1 MAMNIEPLTAQTLSD
16 KDYQT
21 ISSYIETNVGIKMP
35 ESKRV
40 MIQSRLI
47 PRLRQLKIGTFKEYL
62 DYVFSSR
69 DGNQEL
75 IFMIN
80 ALTTNKTDFFREA
93 DHFSFLTSKVLPTL
107 SKDGKKSIKLW
118 SAGCSSGE
126 EPYTIAI
133 VLKEFMRTNPG
144 VLTSFSVK
152 GTDISTKVLDK
163 ALHAVYDEATV
174 ANIPMDIKKKYFL
187 KSSDP
192 SKKIVRIKPEIRN
205 YCSFSRLNFMDQKY
219 NINDTFQVIFCRNVL
234 IYFDKQTQEAIIRK
248 LLSHLEI
255 DGYLFLGHSETIF
268 SMDLPLEN
276 VAPAVYIKKGNTRRL

>member
-1 MAMNIEPLTAQTLSD
+1 MESELLSNLSLTD
-16 KDYQT
+16 KEYQT
-21 ISSYIETNVGIKMP
+21 ISSYIEANVGIKLP
-35 ESKRV
+35 ETKRI

-47 PRLRQLKIGTFKEYL
+47 PRLRHLNFSSFGEYIN
-62 DYVFSSR
+62 YVFSSK

-93 DHFSFLTSKVLPTL
+93 DHFSFLTTKALPEL
-107 SKDGKKSIKLW
+107 SSQGKKCLKIW

-133 VLKEFMRTNPG
+133 VLKEFMKTNPG
-144 VLTSFSVK
+144 CISSFSVK

-163 ALHAVYDEATV
+163 AVSAVYDMASI
-174 ANIPMDIKKKYFL
+174 ANIPLEIKKRYFL

-192 SKKIVRIKPEIRN
+192 QKNIVRIKPEIRS
-205 YCSFSRLNFMDQKY
+205 YCSFSRLNFMDAVYK
-219 NINDTFQVIFCRNVL
+219 ISDSFQVIFCRNVL
-234 IYFDKQTQEAIIRK
+234 IYFDKPTQEAIIRK
-248 LLSHLEI
+248 LLQHLEPN
-255 DGYLFLGHSETIF
+255 GFLFLGHSETIF

-276 VAPAVYIKKGNTRRL
+276 LAPAVYRKKIIELGKI

>member
-1 MAMNIEPLTAQTLSD
+1 MENGLLSSQSLSD
-16 KDYQT
+16 KEYQT
-21 ISSYIETNVGIKMP
+21 ISSYIETNVGIKLP
-35 ESKRV
+35 ESKKV

-47 PRLRQLKIGTFKEYL
+47 PRLRHLKFSTFGEYL
-62 DYVFSSR
+62 NYVFSSR

-93 DHFSFLTSKVLPTL
+93 DHFTFLTSKVLPAL
-107 SKDGKKSIKLW
+107 SSQGKKSLKIW

-133 VLKEFMRTNPG
+133 VLKEYIKSNPG
-144 VLTSFSVK
+144 IISTFTIK

-163 ALHAVYDEATV
+163 AINAVYDMSTIE
-174 ANIPMDIKKKYFL
+174 NIPLDIKKSYFL

-192 SKKIVRIKPEIRN
+192 KKNIVRIKPEIRN
-205 YCSFSRLNFMDQKY
+205 YCSFSRLNFMDSSY
-219 NINDTFQVIFCRNVL
+219 NIKETFQVIFCRNVL

-248 LLSHLEI
+248 LLRHLDS

-276 VAPAVYIKKGNTRRL
+276 VAPAVYRKK

>member
-1 MAMNIEPLTAQTLSD
+1 MGNELLSTQTLSD
-16 KDYQT
+16 KEYHT
-21 ISSYIETNVGIKMP
+21 IASYIETNVGIKMP

-47 PRLRQLKIGTFKEYL
+47 PRLRHLKFKTFKEYL
-62 DYVFSSR
+62 DYVFSSK

-93 DHFSFLTSKVLPTL
+93 DHFTFLTTKVLHNL
-107 SKDGKKSIKLW
+107 SSQGKKSIKLW

-133 VLKEFMRTNPG
+133 VLKEFIQKNPG
-144 VLTSFSVK
+144 VLTSFSIK

-163 ALHAVYDEATV
+163 AVNAVYEMATV
-174 ANIPMDIKKKYFL
+174 ANIPIDIKKKYFL

-192 SKKIVRIKPEIRN
+192 QKTIVRIKPEIRN
-205 YCSFSRLNFMDQKY
+205 CCSFSRLNFMDQNY
-219 NINDTFQVIFCRNVL
+219 NISDTFQVIFCRNVL

-248 LLSHLEI
+248 LLKHLEF

-276 VAPAVYIKKGNTRRL
+276 VAPAVYRKIGSSKKL

>member
-1 MAMNIEPLTAQTLSD
+1 MGNELLSVQTLSD
-16 KDYQT
+16 RDYQI

-47 PRLRQLKIGTFKEYL
+47 PRLRHLKFDTYKQYL
-62 DYVFSSR
+62 DYVFSTK

-93 DHFSFLTSKVLPTL
+93 DHFTFLTSTVIHTL
-107 SKDGKKSIKLW
+107 SSQGKKSIKLW

-133 VLKEFMRTNPG
+133 VLKEFMKNQPG
-144 VLTSFSVK
+144 VLTSFSIK

-163 ALHAVYDEATV
+163 AVNAVYDTNTV
-174 ANIPMDIKKKYFL
+174 ANIPIDIKKRYFL

-192 SKKIVRIKPEIRN
+192 AKSIVRIKPEIRS
-205 YCSFSRLNFMDQKY
+205 YCSFSRLNFMDQNY

-248 LLSHLEI
+248 LLRHLDV

-276 VAPAVYIKKGNTRRL
+276 VAPAVYRKIGSR

>member
-1 MAMNIEPLTAQTLSD
+1 MENLLSAQNLTDSEFH
-16 KDYQT
+16 T

-35 ESKRV
+35 ESKKV

-47 PRLRQLKIGTFKEYL
+47 PRLRHLNFSTFKEYL

-69 DGNQEL
+69 DGKQEL

-93 DHFSFLTSKVLPTL
+93 DHFTFLTQKAIPAL
-107 SKDGKKSIKLW
+107 SAAGKRSIKLW

-133 VLKEFMRTNPG
+133 VIKEFLKSNPHI
-144 VLTSFSVK
+144 LTSFAIK

-163 ALHAVYDEATV
+163 ATNAVYDMSTI
-174 ANIPMDIKKKYFL
+174 ANLPLDIKKGYFL
-187 KSSDP
+187 KSTDP
-192 SKKIVRIKPEIRN
+192 EKKVVRIKPEIRN
-205 YCSFSRLNFMDQKY
+205 YCSFSRLNFMDQNY

-248 LLSHLEI
+248 LLRHLEI

-276 VAPAVYIKKGNTRRL
+276 VAPAVYRKIGSIKTLWYK